1 MLSRSGTVM
10 SRWWRV
16 WKHALGA
23 FDEEDGYNV
32 MDENAIAVIRSLIV
46 VLNLLC
52 GILIMINILK
62 DW

>member
-1 MLSRSGTVM
+1 VLERSK
-10 SRWWRV
+10 WWKV

-23 FDEEDGYNV
+23 FDEEDGY
-32 MDENAIAVIRSLIV
+32 DPSTENTIAFIRTMIV
-46 VLNLLC
+46 GINLLC

>member
-1 MLSRSGTVM
+1 MKS
-10 SRWWRV
+10 WWTI

-23 FDEEDGYNV
+23 FDEEDGY
-32 MDENAIAVIRSLIV
+32 DAAHENAIAVIRTLIV
-46 VLNLLC
+46 SINLIC